1 MLCPRCKNE
10 IRDKSIKCSI
20 CGAKIGVLCSDC
32 GQYNIINASKCSGCG
47 KVLLQICNNCGAAN
61 FPEAKLCRKCG
72 TNLKDVE
79 SQKDEFVSEYAPV
92 YNAKTCSQQ
101 KIKSLLIEGIKN
113 IDSKIITLSGE
124 SGSGKNLVLRYAI
137 NELKDAKLIWLMGT
151 CSQMT
156 QLSPFGYFQ
165 DLLLNFFNINNFC
178 PDTLQLK
185 RNSIKF
191 FKQDFP
197 TLTYEETLDLLNL
210 LYPNNT
216 DVYENIYYNK
226 AKMFTIMKKVITTI
240 VEKIKVVFIVDK
252 FENIDGMSFDLI
264 KELLKDEL
272 ILNRT
277 KFIFICTEPK
287 PGMGLISTNGL
298 NKENYLDLTIA
309 SFTKMQ
315 AIEFL
320 KQYKENFDSDFVE
333 TIDKICFGI
342 PAHIEQVVLLKRDI
356 ARLKLKDINYKNIES
371 VFEARLKILK
381 QENHRAYRLL
391 SAISVLGERVY
402 PAILESF
409 DNMTPDSFEANIN
422 YLVNTGFLTQINNL
436 AFEFKTSTL
445 WKSVISIV
453 KNEPFFEEILN
464 SLFDILKS
472 YHQSSP
478 ALLAYISQ
486 KLGDNTE
493 AFNIWTKLMKNASY
507 IGDIGLYIIV
517 QKQAL
522 KLIENKNNEFYKKVK
537 KNIYTRVGKL
547 LEPIDYKASLEF
559 LQNAVMMLEDDEDA
573 EHIELLGY
581 ISSCS
586 MQAGNYFG
594 VIECA
599 ENVLNKLPET
609 MTFDKI
615 LVKSRIVKPLLR
627 LGNYGQL
634 INTVEIELFPEIEK
648 VLTKGKDVPQI
659 CIKDLFSLWLD
670 MYFDLAEA
678 LTFQGDN
685 RAFEVIQTICE
696 IIDKN
701 KNTDPVISCKT
712 YLLLALANTL
722 KGDITTSK
730 RILEDILKENP
741 LDNMDTFVIS
751 RWNFIDI
758 LNKFFEKDY
767 IQLQSELFNV
777 VAYANNVN
785 DNFTKNILKTLL
797 SKIFKSNNQAKKALE
812 ILDEQVAYFAKEK
825 IATGVLLC
833 WYFIAEIKLITK
845 GTQFALD
852 IATKALDIAQETNI
866 NNYYFIALFN
876 KLIGEIY
883 IAKQDFESAK
893 VYLEKSL
900 FLAKKFELEYIQL
913 QTYIQCAKLYQ
924 ELALPKT
931 NSRNTY
937 IKKALKIFQSAKNI
951 SIVSNNS
958 VFQKE
963 IKEELS
969 ILTSFCKLNGINLKR
984 DSK

>member
-10 IRDKSIKCSI
+10 IKDKSLKCSI
-20 CGAKIGVLCSDC
+20 CGTKIGILCSDC
-32 GQYNIINASKCSGCG
+32 GQYNVINASKCSSCG
-47 KVLLQICNNCGAAN
+47 KVLLRICSKCGAAN
-61 FPEAKLCRKCG
+61 FPESQSCRKCG
-72 TNLKDVE
+72 ALLEEETSLKE
-79 SQKDEFVSEYAPV
+79 EFASAFTPV
-92 YNAKTCSQQ
+92 YNAKSCSQQ
-101 KIKSLLIEGIKN
+101 KIKSLLIEGIKS

-197 TLTYEETLDLLNL
+197 ALTYEETLDLLNL
-210 LYPNNT
+210 LYPNST
-216 DVYENIYYNK
+216 DVYENIYFNK

-252 FENIDGMSFDLI
+252 FENIDGMSFDFI
-264 KELLKDEL
+264 KELLNDEL
-272 ILNRT
+272 ILNRA
-277 KFIFICTEPK
+277 KFIFICTEPR
-287 PGMGLISTNGL
+287 PGLGLITVSELT
-298 NKENYLDLTIA
+298 KENYLDLTIA
-309 SFTKMQ
+309 PFTKMQ
-315 AIEFL
+315 TSEFL
-320 KQYKENFDSDFVE
+320 KQYEGSFDKDFIE
-333 TIDKICFGI
+333 TAEKISFGN
-342 PAHIEQVVLLKRDI
+342 PANIEQIVLLQNDTV
-356 ARLKLKDINYKNIES
+356 RLGLKDIKYKNIES

-381 QENHRAYRLL
+381 QENYRAYRLL

-402 PAILESF
+402 PALLESF
-409 DNMTPDSFEANIN
+409 DNMTPDSLEANIN
-422 YLVNTGFLTQINNL
+422 YLVNTGFITQVNNL
-436 AFEFKTSTL
+436 SFEFKTTAL
-445 WKSVISIV
+445 WKAVVSVV
-453 KNEPFFEEILN
+453 KNESFFEEILN
-464 SLFDILKS
+464 SLYDILKS

-478 ALLAYISQ
+478 ALLAYILQ

-493 AFNIWTKLMKNASY
+493 AFNIWTALMKNASY
-507 IGDIGLYIIV
+507 IGDIGLYIIT

-559 LQNAVMMLEDDEDA
+559 LQNAVMMLDDDEEA

-609 MTFDKI
+609 MSLEKT
-615 LVKSRIVKPLLR
+615 LVKSRMVKPLLR

-634 INTVEIELFPEIEK
+634 INMVEVELFPEIEK
-648 VLTKGKDVPQI
+648 VLSRGKDVPQI

-741 LDNMDTFVIS
+741 LDSMDTFIVS

-767 IQLQSELFNV
+767 VQLQSELFNV
-777 VAYANNVN
+777 VAYANNIN

-797 SKIFKSNNQAKKALE
+797 SVIFKSNNQAKKALE
-812 ILDEQVAYFAKEK
+812 ILEEQVSYFAKEK

-833 WYFIAEIKLITK
+833 WYFIAEIKLIIK

-852 IATKALDIAQETNI
+852 IATKALDIAQEPNI

-900 FLAKKFELEYIQL
+900 FIAKKFELEYIQL
-913 QTYIQCAKLYQ
+913 QTYMQCTKLYQ
-924 ELALPKT
+924 ELALPKS

-937 IKKALKIFQSAKNI
+937 IKKALKIFQSAKNV

-958 VFQKE
+958 VYQKA

-969 ILTSFCKLNGINLKR
+969 ILTSFCKLNSINLKR